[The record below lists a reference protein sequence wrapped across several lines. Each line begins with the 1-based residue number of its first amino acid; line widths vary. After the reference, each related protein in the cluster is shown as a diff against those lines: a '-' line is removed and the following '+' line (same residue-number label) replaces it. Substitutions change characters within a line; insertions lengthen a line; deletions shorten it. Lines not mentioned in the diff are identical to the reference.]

1 LGDGMT
7 DSDYGRVALR
17 LEEYRVA
24 HGISKNQLVAGANVQ
39 RTQLLHYL
47 RGDVARV
54 DLAVLARICWFLG
67 CRLDEIMDYEPP
79 AQNKSRK

>member
-1 LGDGMT
+1 MT
-7 DSDYGRVALR
+7 DSDYGQVVLR

-47 RGDVARV
+47 RGEAARV

-67 CRLDEIMDYEPP
+67 CRLDEIMEYEPP
-79 AQNKSRK
+79 TPNESRE